1 MTVTPLYAIPLAAL
15 FLVLSFAVIRRRRG
29 LAISIGDGGNA
40 RFARL
45 IRGHG
50 NFAEY
55 VPIVLLLMAFAEMG
69 GAGAVVIHAAG
80 LSLLIGRL
88 LHAYALG
95 LTERNLPARTAGM
108 ILTFIAIF
116 IGMGACLRVALA
128 A

>member
-1 MTVTPLYAIPLAAL
+1 MTVTPMYAAPLAAL

-29 LAISIGDGGNA
+29 LGISIGDGGDT

-45 IRGHG
+45 IRAHG

-55 VPIVLLLMAFAEMG
+55 VPMVLLLMAFAEMG
-69 GAGAVVIHAAG
+69 GAGSGVVHAAG
-80 LSLLIGRL
+80 LSLLSGRL

-95 LTERNLPARTAGM
+95 LTERNQPARAGGM
-108 ILTFIAIF
+108 NLTLAAMVT
-116 IGMGACLRVALA
+116 GMGACLRVAFA

>member
-15 FLVLSFAVIRRRRG
+15 YLVLSTAVIRRRRRLG
-29 LAISIGDGGNA
+29 ISIGDGGDT

-55 VPIVLLLMAFAEMG
+55 VPIALLLMAFAEMG
-69 GAGAVVIHAAG
+69 GADAAAIHTAG
-80 LSLLIGRL
+80 LLLLSGRL

-95 LTERNLPARTAGM
+95 LTERNLPARTGGM
-108 ILTFIAIF
+108 VLTFAAIVS
-116 IGMGACLRVALA
+116 GMGACLYASLA

>member
-1 MTVTPLYAIPLAAL
+1 MTVTTLYAAPLAAL

-29 LAISIGDGGNA
+29 LAISIGDGGDT

-55 VPIVLLLMAFAEMG
+55 VPITLLLMAFAEMG
-69 GAGAVVIHAAG
+69 GAGAGVIHAAG
-80 LSLLIGRL
+80 ISLLIGRL

-95 LTERNLPARTAGM
+95 LTERNLPARNGGM
-108 ILTFIAIF
+108 ILTFAAMV
-116 IGMGACLRVALA
+116 IGIGA
-128 A
+128 